1 MSAYALVIAASAL
14 IILSYFFNLLSK
26 RINVPSV
33 LMLIVT
39 GIIIRQ
45 VMNYFSVGRIDWF
58 PYLEILGIVGLIMIV
73 LEAALDLQLERK
85 KLPLIG
91 ISLLIALGGLV
102 ISMFAAAA
110 IIYMLIPNFTWL
122 QALIYATPLSILSS
136 AIIIPS
142 VGHLPERKKEFSIYE
157 STFSDIL
164 GIMLFYFLVSL
175 AGPGSDSE
183 AVGGFFISLVITVLV
198 SVIASYGLIY
208 LFQNITSQVKTFL
221 LIAILIL
228 LYAIGK
234 QFHLSSL
241 IIILV
246 FGLIISN
253 SNLFFPG
260 FLKKTLKAESVKAL
274 FHELHIVTGETAFIV
289 RTFFFIIFGI
299 TIVLS
304 SLLSLQVVLVSV
316 LILITIYALRFV
328 IFQLFFGKDIYP
340 EVYIAPR
347 GLITV
352 LLFFGIPEE
361 LRVADFQNGIL
372 LFVIIATSLVM
383 TWAMIKADKKDLGD
397 EVLEMLGKSSKPAES
412 IDESSINPE
421 DLRDGQSGG
430 YENSNG

>member
-1 MSAYALVIAASAL
+1 MSAYTLVIAASAL
-14 IILSYFFNLLSK
+14 VILSYFFNLLSK

-33 LMLIVT
+33 LMLIIT

-45 VMNYFSVGRIDWF
+45 VMNYLEIGRIDWF
-58 PYLEILGIVGLIMIV
+58 PYLEILGIIGLIMIV
-73 LEAALDLQLERK
+73 LEAALDLKLERQK
-85 KLPLIG
+85 MPLIG
-91 ISLLIALGGLV
+91 KSLLVALLGLV
-102 ISMFAAAA
+102 AATGAAAF
-110 IIYMLIPNFTWL
+110 IILLLVPGFSWL
-122 QALIYATPLSILSS
+122 QAMIYATPLSILSS

-142 VGHLPERKKEFSIYE
+142 VANLPGLKKEFSIYE

-164 GIMLFYFLVSL
+164 GIMLFYFLISL
-175 AGPGSDSE
+175 AGPSSGGE
-183 AVGGFFISLVITVLV
+183 AVGDFIGSFILTVVL
-198 SVIASYGLIY
+198 SALASYGLIY
-208 LFQNITSQVKTFL
+208 LFQNITTQVKTFL

-246 FGLIISN
+246 FGLVISN
-253 SNLFFPG
+253 SDLFFPG
-260 FLKKTLKAESVKAL
+260 FLKKTLKSDSVRTL

-304 SLLSLQVVLVSV
+304 SLLSLQVILVSV
-316 LILITIYALRFV
+316 LILASIYGLRFL
-328 IFQLFFGKDIYP
+328 IFQLFMGKDIYP

-352 LLFFGIPEE
+352 LLFFAIPKE
-361 LRVADFQNGIL
+361 LQVSSFQNGIL

-383 TWAMIKADKKDLGD
+383 TWAMIRANRKDVED
-397 EVLEMLGKSSKPAES
+397 EVLEMLEGDRPNSAPTQES
-412 IDESSINPE
+412 AD
-421 DLRDGQSGG
+421 
-430 YENSNG
+430 